1 MRDRNLPSTMELL
14 LIRHAL
20 PVRIEGATGP
30 ADPPLAELGR
40 RQADALAEWL
50 ADEPLDAIYTSPLRR
65 AIETAAPL
73 ASRHGIVTIVEDDLA
88 EFDREADSYVPIEEL
103 KAEDDPRWHQMVAG
117 EWSNDGTVDP
127 GAFAAGVI
135 AGVERIIAAHSG
147 QTVAIVA
154 HGGVVNVYLAHI
166 LGTTRP
172 MFFEP
177 AYTSISRVLAAR
189 SGQRQVRS
197 VNETAHVRDVSTL

>member
-1 MRDRNLPSTMELL
+1 MELL

-20 PVRIEGATGP
+20 PIRIEGATGP

-65 AIETAAPL
+65 ALETAAPL
-73 ASRHGIVTIVEDDLA
+73 ASRHGLVAIVDDDLA

-117 EWSNDGTVDP
+117 EWTSDGTVDP
-127 GAFAAGVI
+127 AAFAAGVI
-135 AGVERIIAAHSG
+135 AGIERIIAAHSG

-197 VNETAHVRDVSTL
+197 VNETAHVRDVLTL

>member
-1 MRDRNLPSTMELL
+1 MRDRNLRLAMELL

-20 PVRIEGATGP
+20 PIRIEGATGP

-65 AIETAAPL
+65 ALETAAPL
-73 ASRHGIVTIVEDDLA
+73 ASRHGLVAIVEDDIA

-117 EWSNDGTVDP
+117 EWTSDGTVDP
-127 GAFAAGVI
+127 AAFAAGVI

-197 VNETAHVRDVSTL
+197 VNETAHVRDVLTL

>member
-1 MRDRNLPSTMELL
+1 MELL

-30 ADPPLAELGR
+30 ADPPLADLGR

-65 AIETAAPL
+65 ALETAAPL
-73 ASRHGIVTIVEDDLA
+73 ASRHGLVAIVEDDIA

-117 EWSNDGTVDP
+117 GWSSDGTVDP
-127 GAFAAGVI
+127 AAFAAAVI

-197 VNETAHVRDVSTL
+197 VNETAHVRDVLTL

>member
-1 MRDRNLPSTMELL
+1 MRDRNLRLAMELL

-20 PVRIEGATGP
+20 PIRIEGATGP

-65 AIETAAPL
+65 ALETAAPL
-73 ASRHGIVTIVEDDLA
+73 ASRHGLVAIVEDDLA
-88 EFDREADSYVPIEEL
+88 EFDREADYYVPIEEL

-117 EWSNDGTVDP
+117 EWTSDGTVDP
-127 GAFAAGVI
+127 AAFAAGVI
-135 AGVERIIAAHSG
+135 AGIERIIAAHSG

-197 VNETAHVRDVSTL
+197 VNETAHVRDVLTL